1 MLKLFLCIPLLAAF
15 FGACDHDTLQQ
26 REYKVVV
33 SKKIT
38 QDSLR
43 EWYEIHEQYLGHP
56 CNNGAHFASAYLC
69 TSRKKDTLL
78 VIDPCNRNKY
88 KKHAENA
95 LFVNENVVLN
105 DTVTISIPP
114 RYEKYLHMEGGVIFG
129 TLMLPID

>member
-1 MLKLFLCIPLLAAF
+1 MLKVCLCIPLLAAL
-15 FGACDHDTLQQ
+15 FGACDHDASEK
-26 REYKVVV
+26 REYRVVV
-33 SKKIT
+33 SKIT
-38 QDSLR
+38 QDSIR
-43 EWYEIHEQYLGHP
+43 EWYEIHEQYLGQP

-95 LFVNENVVLN
+95 LFVNENVVSN
-105 DTVTISIPP
+105 DTVIISIPP
-114 RYEKYLHMEGGVIFG
+114 RYEKYLHTEAGVIFG